1 MDKRKSKEKTN
12 EQIIDLNSYRKNKNE
27 EKRREYER
35 VLFNRI
41 LGVYSF
47 AEKTGLNHVEVID
60 ISYSG
65 MRFREERPE
74 NPLKPGSKIALRFY
88 FTPSS
93 FLRLVVDVKRVTP
106 FKEQEREGLE
116 YGCEIDQNTK
126 SYEVIKNLVSFMY
139 NYAEI
144 ACQDDSPPMIWF

>member
-1 MDKRKSKEKTN
+1 MDKRKSKDKNN
-12 EQIIDLNSYRKNKNE
+12 ERIIDLNLYRKNKNE

-47 AEKTGLNHVEVID
+47 AEKTGLNHVEVVD
-60 ISYSG
+60 ISFSG

-74 NPLKPGSKIALRFY
+74 HPLKPGSKIALRFY

-106 FKEQEREGLE
+106 FKENEREGLE

-126 SYEVIKNLVSFMY
+126 SYEVLKNLVSFMY